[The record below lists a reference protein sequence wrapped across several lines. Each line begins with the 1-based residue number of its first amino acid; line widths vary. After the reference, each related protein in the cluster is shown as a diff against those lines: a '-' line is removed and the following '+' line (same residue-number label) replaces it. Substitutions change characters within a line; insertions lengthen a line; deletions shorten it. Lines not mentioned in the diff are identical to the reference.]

1 MKILNIVLFGKSDTV
16 VVNLKYDKHDE
27 RHNASVSL
35 DVINNIK
42 SMDEVKNKG
51 TFTIAYSD
59 GSTFTYPASTDDEI
73 IKSIIAD
80 ANENGCRNREI
91 KLEDV
96 PDLFSVKLLC
106 TECFNPDF
114 QDTVV
119 ITENNEVKVF
129 EGEREKACYR
139 PDCELPDGCLKQIC
153 AIVHTPEI
161 KAAYAAKIL
170 AETQRIEALEA
181 K

>member
-96 PDLFSVKLLC
+96 PDLFSFKFFFLVFLSNDNGILKIR
-106 TECFNPDF
+106 TETNFFNGF
-114 QDTVV
+114 
-119 ITENNEVKVF
+119 
-129 EGEREKACYR
+129 
-139 PDCELPDGCLKQIC
+139 
-153 AIVHTPEI
+153 
-161 KAAYAAKIL
+161 
-170 AETQRIEALEA
+170 
-181 K
+181 